1 MEYTGEIPLQLL
13 TETEAELAK
22 RCITQITAHS
32 RINKKRSDAYE
43 ARMPIRHFDISV
55 PPQMKSMQ
63 TVLGWPAK
71 AVDIFEGLLEL
82 DGFVIPEHE
91 PKDYG
96 IDQIEAENRMEVEIP
111 QAHTTALK
119 YGCAFLA
126 VTQGGEGEPAAV
138 IRGLSPMNSTVL
150 WDRNRRRAVAAFTAS
165 SDGETGEAFFTLFLD
180 SHTVHGYRDSGRWVV
195 EREAHALGEVPV
207 ALMPFKPSMEEPF
220 GRSRITQSV
229 MAITERAVR
238 TLLRMEVAAEF
249 YSMPQRVIMG
259 LGMEDFETEDGLT
272 PDKWALAVT
281 KVLALPPNEEGQT
294 PGVTQF
300 TQGSSQPFVEMLR
313 SEAALFAGETNI
325 PVNVLGIIHENPAS
339 DAAMHTAYLALNKD
353 AERAQI
359 TFGAG
364 VVKAMQLAWRI
375 ANGGAELPVELKK
388 MRARYR
394 DPATPTKAAL
404 AQSVVSLVQA
414 GVLPAVSPTTYRL
427 LGYEKPDI
435 ETLLAE
441 ARRQSGGFSLLEMLA
456 KQSPSPELPNAGDTT
471 SQPDPGH
478 SWPYQLPSTG
488 GSEPKQLGA

>member
-1 MEYTGEIPLQLL
+1 MDYTGEIPLQLL
-13 TETEAELAK
+13 TETEAELTK

-32 RINKKRSDAYE
+32 RINKRRSDAYE

-96 IDQIEAENRMEVEIP
+96 IDQIEAENRLEVEIP

-180 SHTVHGYRDSGRWVV
+180 SHTVHGYRDSGRWVI

-229 MAITERAVR
+229 MAITER
-238 TLLRMEVAAEF
+238 
-249 YSMPQRVIMG
+249 S
-259 LGMEDFETEDGLT
+259 
-272 PDKWALAVT
+272 
-281 KVLALPPNEEGQT
+281 
-294 PGVTQF
+294 
-300 TQGSSQPFVEMLR
+300 
-313 SEAALFAGETNI
+313 
-325 PVNVLGIIHENPAS
+325 
-339 DAAMHTAYLALNKD
+339 AYLALNKD

-364 VVKAMQLAWRI
+364 VVKAVQLAWRI
-375 ANGGAELPVELKK
+375 ANGGASLPVELKK

-414 GVLPAVSPTTYRL
+414 GVLPPVSPTTYRL

-435 ETLLAE
+435 ETLLSE
-441 ARRQSGGFSLLEMLA
+441 ARRQSGGVSLLELLRGSSKPTVEEQPVTP
-456 KQSPSPELPNAGDTT
+456 KQ
-471 SQPDPGH
+471 
-478 SWPYQLPSTG
+478 SWPYNAPNGLPG
-488 GSEPKQLGA
+488 KDSEPKQIGA